1 MQDLVYNPG
10 LSLLELV
17 SVESAKRLN
26 LFVKNIS
33 EQSKKGKSKIP
44 KLRSIFRISCIILG
58 QKPNKTPAFTIYES
72 CRFRV
77 GNLVSERWFQN
88 AVALGMVKL
97 NKELGVEFHVN
108 EEVGNRL

>member
-33 EQSKKGKSKIP
+33 EQVRKEIKNP
-44 KLRSIFRISCIILG
+44 KLRSILEFPVLFLG
-58 QKPNKTPAFTIYES
+58 AKPNKTLVMVG
-72 CRFRV
+72 RKFRPFFMLSFK
-77 GNLVSERWFQN
+77 NLVGISSSKN
-88 AVALGMVKL
+88 D
-97 NKELGVEFHVN
+97 
-108 EEVGNRL
+108 